1 MTDKKVSCFW
11 QCGFSLMPIP
21 LGLWAFYRIKKLKL
35 GCLLYLISILGS
47 SLIYFGLLLSYL
59 SYYELIDN
67 DSMTFYFFVLSISL
81 YLISAVF
88 ILYYI
93 EKWSEEW
100 NKKIPVME

>member
-21 LGLWAFYRIKKLKL
+21 LGLYAFYRIKKLKY
-35 GCLLYLISILGS
+35 GCLLYLIAGIISNG
-47 SLIYFGLLLSYL
+47 IYFIHISLANEGNEYSIIVYII
-59 SYYELIDN
+59 Y
-67 DSMTFYFFVLSISL
+67 VLSFIL
-81 YLISAVF
+81 NAVF

-100 NKKIPVME
+100 NKKILVM